1 MKAALLHRSKPSA
14 KWFVKLITTFTFLLL
29 YIPLVCLVAYS
40 FVGTDPVSGASFFT
54 WNWYSEALK
63 DEGLRSG
70 LWISLWVGLWST
82 LGATILGTT
91 AAIALERASFP
102 GKKLFD
108 AFTLVPLI
116 VPEIV
121 MGLSLLIWFVAL
133 GLTLGAFSII
143 LAHITFSFSYV
154 IITVRTRLK
163 DFDPSLEEAAR
174 DLGATPAQ
182 TFWKVTFP
190 LIWPGILSGAL
201 MAFTLSFDDFLIT
214 FFTAGVGSDTLPIK
228 LYSMIKYGI
237 SPKVNA
243 LSTLILLATILMVL
257 FIFNPKKKTGL
268 AAHS

>member
-1 MKAALLHRSKPSA
+1 MALEHRARPSP
-14 KWFVKLITTFTFLLL
+14 KWFVKAITAFTFLLL
-29 YIPLVCLVAYS
+29 YVPLLCLVIYS
-40 FVGTDPVSGASFFT
+40 FVGVDSSSGAKFFT
-54 WNWYSEALK
+54 LSWYGEAFQ

-70 LWISLWVGLWST
+70 LWMSLWVGIWTTLGST
-82 LGATILGTT
+82 LLGTS
-91 AAIALERASFP
+91 AAIALERSQFP

-108 AFTLVPLI
+108 ALTLVPLI

-121 MGLSLLIWFVAL
+121 MGLSLLIWFVFL
-133 GLTLGAFSII
+133 GLTLGALSII

-163 DFDPSLEEAAR
+163 DFDRSLEEAAR

-190 LIWPGILSGAL
+190 LIWPGVLSGAL

-243 LSTLILLATILMVL
+243 LSTLILVATILMVVT
-257 FIFNPKKKTGL
+257 IFNPKKKHNV
-268 AAHS
+268 A